1 VFTITG
7 SPVTTTGNLNLAF
20 ASESANFAFIA
31 PNGSSGPPTFR
42 AFVGADIPAINI
54 ATSGAGGVTGILLP
68 VNGGT
73 GTSSPTAHTVPI
85 AEGSAAFVFA
95 SPGALGN
102 CYISNGVSSDP
113 SFQACPSGFIDPQ
126 TTLGDMISYNGASA
140 VRVGGPTTPNG
151 VAWMLTSTPSG
162 GVAALPQWSLPGIA
176 GRAVTSTTATD
187 AIASTDCTS
196 RVEYIGSVAVATSLP
211 TPTTLGISY
220 CVFKLANNI
229 STVNDVTVTSAGG
242 WTINGSATL
251 ALHNA
256 QEAWFYVDPAGG
268 NNWVVDV
275 NESALIAGTNIT
287 FTRATGGLSIAA
299 GGGSGTVTS
308 IATTSPITG
317 GTITT
322 TGTIA
327 CATCVVASAP
337 GAGIAH
343 FAGSTQTVTSSPV
356 NLASDV
362 SGLLPTTALAV
373 GALPNGITATTQSA
387 GDSTADVATDSFVT
401 TAVNNAIAAVNP
413 AVAVL
418 AASTA
423 SLTGTYSNGAS
434 GIGATF
440 TVTATGA
447 FTLDGISIGT
457 IGQRVLLKNQAS
469 AFQNGI
475 YTATVVG
482 TTGVSPVFTRAL
494 DYDQPSDMNTTGSI
508 PVQSGTANGS
518 TSWLQTSTVNTVGTD
533 AVTFTQFSLNP
544 VNLVTAVSPGVGL
557 CHFAGSTQT
566 CTSSGVAI
574 ADLTATGTPSST
586 TFLRGDYTWA
596 AASGGSGASGA
607 YTILTKTANY
617 TTVSGDFSSSTTSAT
632 EVVYTVSSATAV
644 THTLPSTVTAS
655 GTYEFVRNDCASG
668 WGLYVLPANSL
679 TLDGDATQ
687 IFLPPC
693 NTLKIISN
701 GTNWISNLDSV
712 RTAGKGGV
720 LLPDIP
726 GLGAN
731 PQAGLPLTAINT
743 PFAVQFVLKVPVKVS
758 KITTSVNT
766 GVASCVFDVA
776 IADQGL
782 NIITHINGGAGAAC
796 TGAANTAQTPSTV
809 LTLAPGTYYLAQC
822 SSTITTVLWNTFV
835 LSQSVYD
842 YTQPAQSGSI
852 GTTANA
858 CTAGVFTNSALGA
871 ITNSSGPS
879 ALPTAFIGP

>member
-1 VFTITG
+1 
-7 SPVTTTGNLNLAF
+7 
-20 ASESANFAFIA
+20 
-31 PNGSSGPPTFR
+31 
-42 AFVGADIPAINI
+42 
-54 ATSGAGGVTGILLP
+54 
-68 VNGGT
+68 
-73 GTSSPTAHTVPI
+73 
-85 AEGSAAFVFA
+85 
-95 SPGALGN
+95 
-102 CYISNGVSSDP
+102 
-113 SFQACPSGFIDPQ
+113 
-126 TTLGDMISYNGASA
+126 
-140 VRVGGPTTPNG
+140 
-151 VAWMLTSTPSG
+151 
-162 GVAALPQWSLPGIA
+162 
-176 GRAVTSTTATD
+176 
-187 AIASTDCTS
+187 
-196 RVEYIGSVAVATSLP
+196 
-211 TPTTLGISY
+211 
-220 CVFKLANNI
+220 
-229 STVNDVTVTSAGG
+229 
-242 WTINGSATL
+242 
-251 ALHNA
+251 
-256 QEAWFYVDPAGG
+256 
-268 NNWVVDV
+268 
-275 NESALIAGTNIT
+275 
-287 FTRATGGLSIAA
+287 
-299 GGGSGTVTS
+299 
-308 IATTSPITG
+308 
-317 GTITT
+317 
-322 TGTIA
+322 
-327 CATCVVASAP
+327 
-337 GAGIAH
+337 
-343 FAGSTQTVTSSPV
+343 
-356 NLASDV
+356 
-362 SGLLPTTALAV
+362 LLPTTALAV

-586 TFLRGDYTWA
+586 TFLRGDNTWA